1 MKISISNRKKK
12 TVFSL
17 KLAVAYSLLW
27 ICLFLVLLVNELD
40 ALLDVCLEL
49 LDSHL
54 DELRLVVGYLANS
67 Q

>member
-1 MKISISNRKKK
+1 M
-12 TVFSL
+12 